1 MESRLKKRAI
11 NEAAVQAGAGTAVL
25 RRTRRAGTTTAR
37 RAPTHP
43 AEDDKKSRQ
52 LLVYLAPAD
61 VRWLKFQAVDEDR
74 SMSAIVADALRAYRA
89 AHPQAGPDS

>member
-1 MESRLKKRAI
+1 MEPKLRKRAI

-37 RAPTHP
+37 RAPATT
-43 AEDDKKSRQ
+43 AEEDRKTRQ
-52 LLVYLAPAD
+52 LLVYLAPGD
-61 VRWLKFQAVDEDR
+61 IRWLKFQAVDEDR

-89 AHPQAGPDS
+89 AHPQAGPD